1 MCSQQLGAAAPS
13 AYINGRGSVDD
24 ARLLLKPEQYTQCYN
39 RVPFGFEHNLHT
51 LDLFHFDSMRELC
64 GTVSPKPDAY
74 FITGNAPNSG
84 AAFFSSALNTLKP
97 SDAIEQLDE
106 RSLRILIKRPEEHD
120 DRFRNLLHHIA
131 QQVLALPGGASQE
144 RIVRLESAILISS
157 AATTTPIHF
166 DPEMGFFCQI
176 EGEKLYHAY
185 EPDDV
190 SEHQLE
196 TFYRMG
202 KTTIGKLEM
211 SDRNPL
217 KEHTFQLLPGK
228 GFHQP
233 QNAPHWVETRLSRSI
248 SYTCVFETNVTRALG
263 RTRAFNYHQR
273 QLGLLPSSPGVKP
286 SLDRLKAVTILPEI
300 LSRKLARRVMDRMRP

>member
-1 MCSQQLGAAAPS
+1 MSSQQLNASASS
-13 AYINGRGSVDD
+13 AYANGTGSVGD
-24 ARLLLKPEQYTQCYN
+24 ARLTLEPERYTRSYN

-51 LDLFHFDSMRELC
+51 LDLFQFDSMRELSA
-64 GTVSPKPDAY
+64 TVSPKPDAY

-84 AAFFSSALNTLKP
+84 SAFFSSALNKLKP
-97 SDAIEQLDE
+97 SEAIEQLDE

-120 DRFRNLLHHIA
+120 ERFRSLLHGIA
-131 QQVLALPGGASQE
+131 QQVMALPGGASQE

-166 DPEMGFFCQI
+166 DPEVGFFCQI

-196 TFYRMG
+196 AFYRMG

-211 SDRNPL
+211 GDRNPL

-273 QLGLLPSSPGVKP
+273 QLGLLPSEPGLKP
-286 SLDRLKAVTILPEI
+286 SLDKLKAVTILPEI
-300 LSRKLARRVMDRMRP
+300 LSRKVARRVMSRIRP